1 MYVQLLQPVIFSGH
15 EQRNKFLLNG
25 FPETTE
31 QVNAFEEKCCR
42 LSAIILAS
50 DKGGQIDIKNNEL
63 SLFNI
68 DSMFQKEFR
77 LKPMDSWD
85 FAKFEEH
92 LGNQISYGIVTGH
105 ALSGRNNVAKVVA
118 ELMNGKVI
126 DPEVVTEAVK
136 KRLLGPEPEGEW
148 EGEVPA
154 EEIQKDIMAIVEGD
168 RAAGLK
174 CSYIFDGLHTSAAKF
189 CEWGTEALGPA
200 SFWLPV
206 SCDSAT
212 AGERFKAK
220 NEADELTEDNVGELK
235 EMDDAAKAAQEELA
249 ACLEKCGGT
258 KVYDCLLTNKSD
270 EAVKG
275 ELTGLFRAKIVIV
288 NHSPSLQVDTP
299 CANLAIRFNMLF
311 LSVHQLIRENI
322 KNNTAMGEKLMA
334 SKQQR
339 QLSEA
344 FHQVGVMD
352 AQDEMQYSA
361 VHFDIHVVM
370 ELVQ

>member
-15 EQRNKFLLNG
+15 EIRNKFLLNG

-31 QVNAFEEKCCR
+31 QVNAFEENCCR

-50 DKGGQIDIKNNEL
+50 DKGNIVDIKNNEL

-77 LKPMDSWD
+77 LKPMESWD

-92 LGNQISYGIVTGH
+92 LGNQINYGIITGH

-154 EEIQKDIMAIVEGD
+154 EEIQKDIWAIIRGD
-168 RAAGLK
+168 QVAGKK
-174 CSYIFDGLHTSAAKF
+174 CAYIFDGLHTTAAKF
-189 CEWGTEALGPA
+189 VEWATCAPEDGSQALGPP

-206 SCDSAT
+206 TCD
-212 AGERFKAK
+212 
-220 NEADELTEDNVGELK
+220 
-235 EMDDAAKAAQEELA
+235 Q
-249 ACLEKCGGT
+249 
-258 KVYDCLLTNKSD
+258 
-270 EAVKG
+270 
-275 ELTGLFRAKIVIV
+275 
-288 NHSPSLQVDTP
+288 
-299 CANLAIRFNMLF
+299 
-311 LSVHQLIRENI
+311 
-322 KNNTAMGEKLMA
+322 
-334 SKQQR
+334 
-339 QLSEA
+339 
-344 FHQVGVMD
+344 
-352 AQDEMQYSA
+352 
-361 VHFDIHVVM
+361 
-370 ELVQ
+370 